1 MQLQNSVYRAHLW
14 ARLKSIRFFTRSTTL
29 LLVLLALVFIGG
41 CAGAVTS
48 NSGSSG
54 TFSVTGNISPASDGN
69 GATVALSGPV
79 SLTTTGNTSGNYS
92 FSGLTNGIYTVTP
105 SRTGYAFTPSVGNF
119 SINGASVSG
128 LNFTAAQ
135 VSTHTVQLSWAASTS
150 SVSGYNVYRGTSN
163 GGPYSKVNGAQVT
176 SLSYTD
182 SSVAA
187 STTYY
192 YVTTAVDSE
201 GVESIYSN
209 QASAVIP

>member
-1 MQLQNSVYRAHLW
+1 LDDAITKFCVPRAPFGASQIDSFLYAKHHLT
-14 ARLKSIRFFTRSTTL
+14 S
-29 LLVLLALVFIGG
+29 
-41 CAGAVTS
+41 GAPGACL
-48 NSGSSG
+48 NSGSAG
-54 TFSVTGNISPASDGN
+54 TFSVTGSISPASDGN

-79 SLTTTGNTSGNYS
+79 SLTTTGNSSGNYS

-135 VSTHTVQLSWAASTS
+135 ASTHTVQLSWAASTS
-150 SVSGYNVYRGTSN
+150 NVSGYNVYRGTSN
-163 GGPYSKVNGAQVT
+163 GGPYSKVNGAPVT
-176 SLSYTD
+176 GLSYTD